1 MGALFSMIERKG
13 RKVNEN
19 INILVAEDD
28 PDINRLIGKILR
40 NAGYEVISAFSG
52 TEAAMC
58 LEMKAFDL
66 LLLDLMMPGMDGE
79 RLLTELR
86 EKKGMNTP
94 VLILSAKAALA
105 DKVRLLTEG
114 ADDYMTKPFEPEE
127 LLARV
132 GAILRRSHKKEEKA
146 DEVLKHKNLRLYP
159 ASHQIRVCGQEISL
173 TKHEFELLHEKFF
186 PEKCCMSRSGRAG
199 IMVKIIV
206 SMFISAIF
214 ERKSALWIRR
224 QNISKRSGA
233 SVLRYPNS
241 GESLYTFFK
250 LS

>member
-114 ADDYMTKPFEPEE
+114 ADDY
-127 LLARV
+127 LARV

-173 TKHEFELLHEKFF
+173 TKHEFELLHVMLQSPGKVF
-186 PEKCCMSRSGRAG
+186 SREMLYEQVWQGGYYGEDNSVNVHISNIR
-199 IMVKIIV
+199 KK
-206 SMFISAIF
+206 ISAVDQTTEYI
-214 ERKSALWIRR
+214 KT
-224 QNISKRSGA
+224 
-233 SVLRYPNS
+233 V
-241 GESLYTFFK
+241 
-250 LS
+250 

>member
-52 TEAAMC
+52 TEAATC

-173 TKHEFELLHEKFF
+173 TKHEFELLHVMLQSPGKVF
-186 PEKCCMSRSGRAG
+186 SREMLYEQVWQGGYYGEDNSVNVHISNIR
-199 IMVKIIV
+199 KK
-206 SMFISAIF
+206 ISAVDQTTEYIKTVWGIGF
-214 ERKSALWIRR
+214 K
-224 QNISKRSGA
+224 IS
-233 SVLRYPNS
+233 
-241 GESLYTFFK
+241 E
-250 LS
+250 

>member
-1 MGALFSMIERKG
+1 MEQ
-13 RKVNEN
+13 
-19 INILVAEDD
+19 INILVVDDEKEIADLVEIYLVSDGYKVFKANNAKEGLEILDQED
-28 PDINRLIGKILR
+28 IHL
-40 NAGYEVISAFSG
+40 V
-52 TEAAMC
+52 
-58 LEMKAFDL
+58 
-66 LLLDLMMPGMDGE
+66 LLDIMMPGMDGE

-173 TKHEFELLHEKFF
+173 TKHEFELLHVMLQSPGKVF
-186 PEKCCMSRSGRAG
+186 SREMLYEQVWQGGYYGEDNSVNVHISNIR
-199 IMVKIIV
+199 KK
-206 SMFISAIF
+206 ISAVDQTTEYIKTVWGIGF
-214 ERKSALWIRR
+214 K
-224 QNISKRSGA
+224 IS
-233 SVLRYPNS
+233 
-241 GESLYTFFK
+241 E
-250 LS
+250 

>member
-1 MGALFSMIERKG
+1 
-13 RKVNEN
+13 
-19 INILVAEDD
+19 
-28 PDINRLIGKILR
+28 
-40 NAGYEVISAFSG
+40 
-52 TEAAMC
+52 
-58 LEMKAFDL
+58 
-66 LLLDLMMPGMDGE
+66 
-79 RLLTELR
+79 
-86 EKKGMNTP
+86 MNTP

-173 TKHEFELLHEKFF
+173 TKHEFELLHVMLQSPGKVF

>member
-28 PDINRLIGKILR
+28 PDINRLIGKILK

-105 DKVRLLTEG
+105 DKVRLLTGG
-114 ADDYMTKPFEPEE
+114 ADDYMTKPFEPE
-127 LLARV
+127 
-132 GAILRRSHKKEEKA
+132 GAS
-146 DEVLKHKNLRLYP
+146 
-159 ASHQIRVCGQEISL
+159 GQ
-173 TKHEFELLHEKFF
+173 
-186 PEKCCMSRSGRAG
+186 SGRHSQE
-199 IMVKIIV
+199 K
-206 SMFISAIF
+206 
-214 ERKSALWIRR
+214 
-224 QNISKRSGA
+224 
-233 SVLRYPNS
+233 P
-241 GESLYTFFK
+241 
-250 LS
+250 